1 MMRKTAALLLLAG
14 IAALAVACAGGDAP
28 DADAGGGTAPE
39 SVIADHMVAEA
50 TITAHYIAAARR
62 AGMTSAEIN
71 ATLRQI
77 ASGTIISE
85 FWVSDADG
93 DVEFSSVPD
102 ASFSFGTDPD
112 AGRQAAPFVNLL
124 LGRESV
130 VVQEAQPRD
139 LDGEVFRYVGV
150 SGVDGRRIVQVGL
163 RGGR

>member
-1 MMRKTAALLLLAG
+1 MIMKTAALLLLAG
-14 IAALAVACAGGDAP
+14 MAALAVACAGGDAP
-28 DADAGGGTAPE
+28 DADAGGTVPE
-39 SVIADHMVAEA
+39 SVVADHMVAEA

-62 AGMTSAEIN
+62 AGMTRAEIN

-85 FWVSDADG
+85 FWVSDASG

-112 AGRQAAPFVNLL
+112 ADRQAAPFVNLL

-150 SGVDGRRIVQVGL
+150 SGVDGPRIVQVGL

>member
-1 MMRKTAALLLLAG
+1 MMMKTAALLLLAG

-28 DADAGGGTAPE
+28 DADGGGGAAE

-62 AGMTSAEIN
+62 AGMTHAEIN
-71 ATLRQI
+71 ATLQQI
-77 ASGTIISE
+77 ASGTVISE
-85 FWVSDADG
+85 FWVSDAAG
-93 DVEFSSVPD
+93 DVEFSSVPE

-112 AGRQAAPFVNLL
+112 ADRQAAPFVNLL

-130 VVQEAQPRD
+130 VVQEAQARD

-150 SGVDGRRIVQVGL
+150 SGVDGPRIVQVGL